1 MPLHDDLAVELDN
14 PGSEDCIH
22 GEEAHQEQV
31 GEGVHNG
38 PVGKQLR
45 SSKIVRHNKFP
56 TISRPL

>member
-1 MPLHDDLAVELDN
+1 MSLQDDLAVELDN

-38 PVGKQLR
+38 PASQQLR
-45 SSKIVRHNKFP
+45 SSKL
-56 TISRPL
+56 TS

>member
-1 MPLHDDLAVELDN
+1 MPLQDNLEVELDN

-38 PVGKQLR
+38 PASQQLR
-45 SSKIVRHNKFP
+45 SSKL
-56 TISRPL
+56 TS